1 LLHEHVFLA
10 AAATDATLGRR
21 NTEFQAAAGALDAN
35 SVDLSKAIGSVY
47 GPDAEK
53 AFLPLWRK
61 HIGFLSIT
69 Q

>member
-1 LLHEHVFLA
+1 LLCEHVFLA
-10 AAATDATLGRR
+10 AAATDAALGRR

-53 AFLPLWRK
+53 AFLPCGVNTS
-61 HIGFLSIT
+61 GFLSIT